1 MIKDQVIL
9 VECIG
14 PVMHVTLSRP
24 EVLNALN
31 SDAHFLLDEAFNR
44 FAGDSELQIAT
55 ITGSGDRS
63 FCAGTDLKA
72 RLNEETDRFPETGF
86 AGLTERFDLTKPVVA
101 LVNGDAI
108 GGGLEIILACDLAIA
123 VEQARFGLPEPRVG
137 LAAKGGLHRLARQIP
152 MKHAMKIALTGNLFD
167 AQTALEYGLINQ
179 IVEKK
184 NFVRECQCMLDTL
197 LECAPLS
204 LRASKEMIQKGLSA
218 SSMEEAFKL
227 NYPEHATMLSSYDTR
242 EGSKAFL
249 EKRTPL
255 WRGR

>member
-1 MIKDQVIL
+1 MIEDQVIL

-72 RLNEETDRFPETGF
+72 RLNEESDRFPETGF

-108 GGGLEIILACDLAIA
+108 GGGLEIILACDLAIS

-152 MKHAMKIALTGNLFD
+152 MKHAMKIALTGKLFD

-184 NFVRECQCMLDTL
+184 KKVVKIVVNDLSPVEYGQPLMLI
-197 LECAPLS
+197 ELS
-204 LRASKEMIQKGLSA
+204 
-218 SSMEEAFKL
+218 
-227 NYPEHATMLSSYDTR
+227 
-242 EGSKAFL
+242 
-249 EKRTPL
+249 
-255 WRGR
+255 